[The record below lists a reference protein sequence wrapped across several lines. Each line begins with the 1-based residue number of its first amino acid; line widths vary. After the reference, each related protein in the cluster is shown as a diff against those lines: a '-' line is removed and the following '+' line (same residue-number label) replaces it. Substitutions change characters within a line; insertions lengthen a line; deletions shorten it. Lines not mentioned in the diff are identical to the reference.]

1 MLVCEEWIER
11 RANPPDEAGGYKIEK
26 NWILHDIHGPL
37 FFYTFQKCPNVG
49 FCLCKLNRFVGQA
62 ILVGFSVT
70 CL

>member
-1 MLVCEEWIER
+1 MRLV
-11 RANPPDEAGGYKIEK
+11 DSTIEK
-26 NWILHDIHGPL
+26 TWIRDDIDGPL